1 MMSRTQISL
10 KPDAHRRAR
19 ARAAVLGISL
29 AEYMRRLV
37 DRDLSD
43 EVHRSVDVSALF
55 DLGDSG
61 GSDVANH
68 KDEYIADA
76 IAARKLER

>member
-19 ARAAVLGISL
+19 VRAAALGISL
-29 AEYMRRLV
+29 AEYVRRLV

-43 EVHRSVDVSALF
+43 EVRPSVDVSVLF
-55 DLGDSG
+55 DLGNSG
-61 GSDVANH
+61 GSDIANH
-68 KDEYIADA
+68 KDEYIGDA
-76 IAARKLER
+76 IAARKLDR